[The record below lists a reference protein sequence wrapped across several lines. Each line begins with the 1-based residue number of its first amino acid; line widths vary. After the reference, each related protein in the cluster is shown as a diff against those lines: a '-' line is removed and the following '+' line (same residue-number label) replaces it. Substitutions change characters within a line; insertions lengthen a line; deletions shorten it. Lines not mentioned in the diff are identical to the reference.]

1 MDDAD
6 KATELI
12 AERDK
17 RRYLATLRRL
27 VTRLEQRAQISRSGD
42 GTADGERSAL
52 RLEAEAKAIK
62 WALVIIDAELEGA
75 RQFSDA
81 LPGNR

>member
-1 MDDAD
+1 MV
-6 KATELI
+6 TGLI

-17 RRYLATLRRL
+17 RRYVAALRRL
-27 VTRLEQRAQISRSGD
+27 ATRLEQRAQISRSGD
-42 GTADGERSAL
+42 ATADGERSAL

-62 WALVIIDAELEGA
+62 WALLVIDAELESA
-75 RQFSDA
+75 RRFSNA